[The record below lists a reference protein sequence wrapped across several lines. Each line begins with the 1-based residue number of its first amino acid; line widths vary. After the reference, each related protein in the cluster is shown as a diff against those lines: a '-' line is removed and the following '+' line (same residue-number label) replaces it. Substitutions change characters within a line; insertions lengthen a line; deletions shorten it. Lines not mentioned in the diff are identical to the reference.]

1 MLNSDKDLFK
11 PTVEWMREKYDEMN
25 AKLFNGML
33 GECGFFIFTS
43 GRGSNGRT
51 LGYFQMKS
59 PHKLKCNRYTRKMFI
74 EYRYSGERV
83 YIDRK
88 TFELYCYPS
97 ISINGNYSGKEE
109 VFLNTL
115 VHEMCHYY
123 TYMNGFVPTQA
134 HGREFRDIASIVSSR
149 SGGLITIKR
158 LASAEEMSNL
168 ELDDEVKLRNNKRL
182 ENKKKSLNA
191 VFRFFNNGKVELT
204 TTSSQKLI
212 DRIITTSTNKLDV
225 EKIIVSNDMKLINIL
240 FDSGY
245 NVNMRKWAYWN
256 VSGKDFL
263 TMIDSINK
271 IEYKCAG
278 MNESEVIYKEL
289 IKEVVD
295 EYVKNIIDN
304 NNNNNNN
311 GDSIEINPNLNLG
324 LYSPFE

>member
-25 AKLFNGML
+25 VKLFNGML
-33 GECGFFIFTS
+33 GECSFSIFTS
-43 GRGSNGRT
+43 GRGSNGNV

-59 PHKLKCNRYTRKMFI
+59 PYHLKCDRYTRKMFI

-83 YIDRK
+83 YIDEK
-88 TFELYCYPS
+88 TFVLYCYPS

-123 TYMNGFVPTQA
+123 TYMNGRAPKQS
-134 HGREFRDIASIVSSR
+134 HGTEFKKIALLVSSN
-149 SGGLITIKR
+149 SNGLISIQR
-158 LASAEEMSNL
+158 LATAEEMSNL
-168 ELDDEVKLRNNKRL
+168 ELDDEIKQKNEKRL
-182 ENKKKSLNA
+182 TNKKNSLKA

-204 TTSSQKLI
+204 TTSSQNLI
-212 DRIITTSTNKLDV
+212 DRIISTSTNKLDV
-225 EKIIVSNDMKLINIL
+225 EKIIVSNDIKLINIL
-240 FDSGY
+240 FESGY

-304 NNNNNNN
+304 NN